1 MKNLTLFVI
10 LMFIAAGTYGQNLI
24 GYSEMEIIKY
34 MKENHKNMNFN
45 NVSNTGFKYL
55 RYSDNTDNQ
64 TLLFFL
70 DTDLVCYS
78 VRLICDNSIK
88 DEKVKEFN
96 SIYKTSG
103 EKRWIDSHDGK
114 NYLIEIKEERWSC
127 VINIVPDK

>member
-34 MKENHKNMNFN
+34 MKEN
-45 NVSNTGFKYL
+45 
-55 RYSDNTDNQ
+55 TDNQ

-70 DTDLVCYS
+70 DIDLVCYS

-88 DEKVKEFN
+88 DKKVKAFN

-103 EKRWIDSHDGK
+103 DKRWIDSHDGK